1 MTYSIYPALRFKENA
16 RAVLGWYCSIFRNSQ
31 IIQQHYTAVKV
42 KFAGVPFVGING
54 DPSFTT
60 NPSIS
65 FMVICESRSEIDYY
79 WNGITLHGTEDWSSG
94 CKDQFGFN
102 WQIVPQNLWK
112 ILNNNPYV
120 LDVIFKMKKL
130 SIQDLLQT
138 Q

>member
-1 MTYSIYPALRFKENA
+1 MTHSIYPAFRFKDNT
-16 RAVLGWYCSIFRNSQ
+16 RAVLGWYCSIFSNSQ
-31 IIQQHYTAVKV
+31 IIQEHETAVKV

-54 DPSFTT
+54 GPSFTT

-79 WNGITLHGTEDWSSG
+79 WNGITLDGTEDGCSW

-130 SIQDLLQT
+130 SIQDLLQA